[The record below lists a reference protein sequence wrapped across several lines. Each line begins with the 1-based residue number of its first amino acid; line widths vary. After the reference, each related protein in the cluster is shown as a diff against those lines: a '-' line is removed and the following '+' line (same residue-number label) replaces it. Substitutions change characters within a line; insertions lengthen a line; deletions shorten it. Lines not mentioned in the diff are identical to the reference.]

1 MSLIAGVVSWFTGSE
16 LGRYLALGLL
26 ILAGVGIVVWR
37 IQAFARRDALAEAN
51 LKNLQDTLQTVTERL
66 KVDEELHN
74 LTAEQRRNR
83 VLAWAK
89 ARAHP

>member
-26 ILAGVGIVVWR
+26 ILAGVGVVVWR
-37 IQAFARRDALAEAN
+37 IQASARRDALAEAN
-51 LKNLQDTLQTVTERL
+51 LKNLQDTLQSVTERL